1 MIVVIASDEF
11 PKFTGTPSVFNDLLE
26 WNAVPS
32 QGASIQGSIE
42 VNSRHAAWEAAITND
57 TSLPGF
63 PSPVHIEKISFLT
76 APPDSALTIQIDVSA
91 TNVSDG
97 QLPSHVAVGLIPV
110 EVRDIKDSTNTGD
123 DVTITPWDTATQ
135 TNPTDANIAWIEP
148 HKSATDAA
156 PRMPQLELKITGLP
170 ATMTIQAKIEV
181 QYNRGNGARAARNQA
196 EDRVRIPAD
205 GSFQTVAGDT
215 WRIWEAYASETFFGG
230 AATLTYKL
238 MTGTTETLAPQ
249 TIRFRVGG
257 RNPDAARARTHIES
271 LTDCGPTGSLWFAY
285 AIARSE
291 SQDYNGSGSRYNQF
305 LRLPQN
311 PRDNGFP
318 LWGNDG
324 GTRPGG
330 YGMFQVTGNVQD
342 SEVNI
347 PRDQIWNWQSN
358 AAAAR
363 VIIVDKRRAS
373 TNWMTTQSNATHAN
387 GTAVPSHTVGNVTF
401 DGTTYTML
409 HACTIKAYNGASKP
423 STDTDNATIAGFV
436 VDPSYPSIGHYGY
449 WHSGQDKWGLCRF
462 NNLGFNYVLRVCG
475 EVQP

>member
-1 MIVVIASDEF
+1 MSAHNVAADQTLPLLRGNAYELSLRYIRTKPGE
-11 PKFTGTPSVFNDLLE
+11 SVPWYCWE
-26 WNAVPS
+26 
-32 QGASIQGSIE
+32 ASIAGKNTPAFTIANHW
-42 VNSRHAAWEAAITND
+42 VVDNSRALLAAHTHSHGTN
-57 TSLPGF
+57 L
-63 PSPVHIEKISFLT
+63 
-76 APPDSALTIQIDVSA
+76 
-91 TNVSDG
+91 
-97 QLPSHVAVGLIPV
+97 VADKKVNLLPV
-110 EVRDIKDSTNTGD
+110 EVKDIKDSANTGD

-156 PRMPQLELKITGLP
+156 PRMPQLELKISGLP
-170 ATMTIQAKIEV
+170 ATTTIQAKIEV
-181 QYNRGNGARAARNQA
+181 QYTRGNGARAARNQA

-215 WRIWEAYASETFFGG
+215 WKIWEAYAAETFFGG
-230 AATLTYKL
+230 EATLTYKL

-249 TIRFRVGG
+249 IIRFRIGG
-257 RNPDAARARTHIES
+257 KNPDPARARTYIES
-271 LTDCGPTGSLWFAY
+271 LADCNSTGSLWFAY

-291 SQDYNGSGSRYNQF
+291 SQDYNGNGSRYNQF

-311 PRDNGFP
+311 PIDNSRP

-324 GTRPGG
+324 GARPGG

-347 PRDQIWNWQSN
+347 PRAQIWNWQTN
-358 AAAAR
+358 TDAAR
-363 VIIVDKRRAS
+363 IIIVDKRRAS

-387 GTAVPSHTVGNVTF
+387 GTAIPSHTVGNVTF
-401 DGTTYTML
+401 DGTNHTLL

-423 STDTDNATIAGFV
+423 TSDTDNDTIAGFV
-436 VDPSYPSIGHYGY
+436 LDPSYPTIGHYGY
-449 WHSGQDKWGLCRF
+449 WHAGSSKWGLCRF
-462 NNLGFNYVLRVCG
+462 NNLGFNYVSRVCG